1 MEQLLTPQ
9 QVADMLQIDIT
20 TLHRYT
26 SQKRI
31 PFLKLTGQNLR
42 FRRAEIESWLSSR
55 SVTPTAPAPKAKPRK
70 KTVRRIKRRRRQA
83 KDDAITRQFEA
94 LKVECG
100 IISPAIAGSAMEG
113 VN

>member
-55 SVTPTAPAPKAKPRK
+55 SVTPTAPAPKAKPRQ
-70 KTVRRIKRRRRQA
+70 KTVRRIKRRQA